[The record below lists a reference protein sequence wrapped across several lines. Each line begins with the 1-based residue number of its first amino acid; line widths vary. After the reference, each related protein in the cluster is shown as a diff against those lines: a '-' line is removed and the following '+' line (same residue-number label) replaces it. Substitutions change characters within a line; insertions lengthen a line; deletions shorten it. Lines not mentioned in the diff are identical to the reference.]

1 MCTIGVFKN
10 CTNLFFYNKWKLIKK
25 KDCQAYM
32 GCYADLNIISRDL
45 DGLDSI
51 GIGGINKIGGGSI
64 ESCIAYC
71 YSLNFSFAGAQ
82 FG

>member
-1 MCTIGVFKN
+1 
-10 CTNLFFYNKWKLIKK
+10 
-25 KDCQAYM
+25 M

-45 DGLDSI
+45 DGLDSL

-71 YSLNFSFAGAQ
+71 YSLNFSYAGAQ